1 MVKIRLRRVGAKKQ
15 PSFRVVVADSRSPRD
30 GRFIEVIGFYNPR
43 TEPETA
49 TIQEDRA
56 LYWLD
61 VGAQPTRAV
70 QRLLVKQGTWSRF
83 ERLKQGENLADL
95 LEEAAAEAAAEAEA
109 PAAVEADALAE
120 ETPPQEPEPTE
131 DEEVEE
137 KIEETIDAAE
147 DEEKSEE
154 EAEDAEPSDDEE
166 NEETGI
172 EGEGEEAEEPAA

>member
-95 LEEAAAEAAAEAEA
+95 LEEAAAEAEA
-109 PAAVEADALAE
+109 PAAAEADALAE

-172 EGEGEEAEEPAA
+172 EGEGEEEPAA

>member
-95 LEEAAAEAAAEAEA
+95 LEEAAAEAEA
-109 PAAVEADALAE
+109 PATAEADALVE

>member
-95 LEEAAAEAAAEAEA
+95 LEEAAAEAEA